1 MNYEAFFEKVLSLL
15 LAKVENKTIPYA
27 KHVYGKYSNGF
38 CPCLQF
44 LRVDALEPTDWSN
57 GIKENSVYM
66 TFRVDM
72 DTKKI
77 EVRTC
82 GGVYISDADKKA
94 YVRDSYLAMHSVLE
108 IAKRNGVKCVRKQS
122 FKTEEECA
130 EKIAKVYNAVME
142 QVVDYCDGE
151 YPYKKG
157 VKMLKS
163 AK

>member
-1 MNYEAFFEKVLSLL
+1 
-15 LAKVENKTIPYA
+15 
-27 KHVYGKYSNGF
+27 
-38 CPCLQF
+38 
-44 LRVDALEPTDWSN
+44 
-57 GIKENSVYM
+57 
-66 TFRVDM
+66 M

-82 GGVYISDADKKA
+82 GGVYISDADKAA
-94 YVRDSYLAMHSVLE
+94 YTRDSYLAMHSVLE
-108 IAKRNGVKCVRKQS
+108 IAKRNGVKCIRKQS

-130 EKIAKVYNAVME
+130 EKIAKVYNAIME

>member
-1 MNYEAFFEKVLSLL
+1 MNYKEFFEKVLSLL

-72 DTKKI
+72 DAKKI
-77 EVRTC
+77 EVHTC
-82 GGVYISDADKKA
+82 GCVYISDADKKA
-94 YVRDSYLAMHSVLE
+94 YVRDSYLTMHSVLE
-108 IAKRNGVKCVRKQS
+108 IAKRNGVKVRKQS

-130 EKIAKVYNAVME
+130 EKIAKIYNTVME

>member
-1 MNYEAFFEKVLSLL
+1 MNYKEFFEKVLSLL
-15 LAKVENKTIPYA
+15 LAKIDNKSMPYA

-57 GIKENSVYM
+57 GIKENSVYV

-82 GGVYISDADKKA
+82 GGVYISDADKAA
-94 YVRDSYLAMHSVLE
+94 YTRDSYLAMHSVLE
-108 IAKRNGVKCVRKQS
+108 IAKRNGVKVRKQS
-122 FKTEEECA
+122 FKTEEECV
-130 EKIAKVYNAVME
+130 EKIVKIYNAVME
-142 QVVDYCDGE
+142 QVVDYCDGI